1 MTVVP
6 TLDQY
11 RQLCTIRRFEQRLL
25 DDFAHGRYRGTTHT
39 SLGQEAV
46 AVGVMAALAPADR
59 VVSNHRCHGHYIART
74 GDLAGLVAE
83 IAGRPDGISQGIGGS
98 QHIQKAGFCS
108 SGVLGGMVPHAV
120 GLAAAARA
128 RGSDAIAVCFLGD
141 GMLGEGIVY
150 EAFNLAALWPAP
162 VLFVIEANGIAQ
174 STPIAR
180 SLAGRIEDHP
190 AAFAI
195 PTECVDGNDVAAVL
209 TVAARLAGQVRA
221 GGRPTCLVARTYR
234 LGPHSKGDDDRDLAE
249 LTQAGLR
256 DPLALARPFFSEA
269 DATRAE
275 AEAAH
280 LVADA
285 FALLDQP
292 PMLAAPLY
300 DEDADVAPRS
310 DDTWYGGPDS
320 SLLVHLHDALGAAL
334 DSDPT
339 VLLLGEDVE
348 DPYGGAF
355 KVTRGLSTRFPG
367 RVRST
372 PIAEA
377 GIVGLAGGLGAGGF
391 KPVVEIMFGDFTSLI
406 VDQMLNHL
414 GKFDRMYGGKPACP
428 VVVRVPMGGYRGYGP
443 THSQS
448 LEKLFLGVPGLTV
461 VAADCLHDQARL
473 WRLMLDMA
481 GPKLYVENKALYATA
496 MMPAIDGRIGGFL
509 ARSVPAALP
518 LTALGLVEGEADA
531 VLLTYGGMVPL
542 ALEVARRVFEADEVR
557 LRVVVVAQLAPVPLN
572 GLVDSLGGCR
582 RVVTLEEGTR
592 RAGWGAEIGAALVER
607 LGGGLRL
614 ARIGASDGVIP
625 AAASG
630 EARALPSLDRCVATV
645 MEMIDAV

>member
-1 MTVVP
+1 MTTP
-6 TLDQY
+6 TLDHY

-25 DDFAHGRYRGTTHT
+25 DDFAKARFRGTTHT

-46 AVGVMAALAPADR
+46 AVGVMAALRPADR

-98 QHIQKAGFCS
+98 QHIQKSGFCS
-108 SGVLGGMVPHAV
+108 SGVLGGMVPHGV

-128 RGSDAIAVCFLGD
+128 QGSDAIAVCFLGD

-162 VLFVIEANGIAQ
+162 VLFVIEANGVAQ

-180 SLAGRIEDHP
+180 SLAGRIADRP
-190 AAFAI
+190 AAFGI
-195 PTECVDGNDVAAVL
+195 PTESVDGNDLAQML
-209 TVAARLAGQVRA
+209 TMADRLASYVRA
-221 GGRPTCLVARTYR
+221 SGRPACLVANTTR
-234 LGPHSKGDDDRDLAE
+234 LGPHSKGDDDRDEAE
-249 LTQAGLR
+249 LAQARRR
-256 DPLALARPFFSEA
+256 DPLVLARPLFSEA
-269 DATRAE
+269 DAAQAE
-275 AEAAH
+275 TQAAD
-280 LVADA
+280 LVDQA
-285 FALLDQP
+285 FALQEQSVP
-292 PMLAAPLY
+292 PAAPPV
-300 DEDADVAPRS
+300 DEDQDPAPRN
-310 DDTWYGGPDS
+310 DATWYGGPPS
-320 SLLVHLHDALGAAL
+320 NFLAHLRDALGAL
-334 DSDPT
+334 LESDPA

-355 KVTRGLSTRFPG
+355 KVTRGLSSRFPC

-372 PIAEA
+372 PISEA
-377 GIVGLAGGLGAGGF
+377 GIVGLAGGMAAGGF
-391 KPVVEIMFGDFTSLI
+391 KPVVEIMFGDFSSLI

-414 GKFDRMYGGKPACP
+414 GKFDRMYGGCPSCP

-448 LEKLFLGVPGLTV
+448 LEKLFLGIPGLTV
-461 VAADCLHDQARL
+461 VACDNLHDQVRL
-473 WRLMLDMA
+473 WRRMLDLP
-481 GPKLYVENKALYATA
+481 GPKLYVENKALYGTA

-509 ARSVPAALP
+509 ARSVPSALP
-518 LTALGLVEGEADA
+518 LTALALTEGEADA

-542 ALEVARRVFEADEVR
+542 ALQAARHLFEAEELR
-557 LRVVVVAQLAPVPLN
+557 LRVVVVTQLAPVPLD
-572 GLVDSLGGCR
+572 GLVDALGACR

-592 RAGWGAEIGAALVER
+592 RGGWGAEIAAALVER

-614 ARIGASDGVIP
+614 ARVAARDAVIP
-625 AAASG
+625 AAAQG
-630 EARALPSLDRCVATV
+630 EAWALPSLERCVAAV
-645 MEMIDAV
+645 MEVIDAV

>member
-1 MTVVP
+1 MTLAP
-6 TLDQY
+6 TLDHY
-11 RQLCTIRRFEQRLL
+11 RQLCAIRQFEQRLL

-46 AVGVMAALAPADR
+46 AVGVMAALQPADR

-180 SLAGRIEDHP
+180 SLAGRVEDRP

-195 PTECVDGNDVAAVL
+195 ATERVDGNDLGAVL
-209 TVAARLAGQVRA
+209 TVAARLADQVRA
-221 GGRPTCLVARTYR
+221 EGRPACLVAETTR
-234 LGPHSKGDDDRDLAE
+234 LGPHSKGDDDRDSAQLA
-249 LTQAGLR
+249 QARRR
-256 DPLALARPFFSEA
+256 DPLARARRLFSEA
-269 DATRAE
+269 EAGRAE
-275 AEAAH
+275 TEAAH
-280 LVADA
+280 LIADA
-285 FALLDQP
+285 FALLEQP
-292 PMLAAPLY
+292 SILAAPFF
-300 DEDADVAPRS
+300 DEDGDLPPRN
-310 DDTWYGGPDS
+310 DGVWYVGRES
-320 SLLVHLHDALGAAL
+320 NLLAHLQDALGAVME
-334 DSDPT
+334 SDPD

-377 GIVGLAGGLGAGGF
+377 GIVGLAGGLGVGGF

-406 VDQMLNHL
+406 IDQMLNHL
-414 GKFDRMYGGKPACP
+414 AKFDRMYGGKLACP

-448 LEKLFLGVPGLTV
+448 LEKLFLGIPGLIV
-461 VAADCLHDQARL
+461 VASDCLHDQARV
-473 WRLMLDMA
+473 WRLMLDLA
-481 GPKLYVENKALYATA
+481 GPKLYVENKALYANA
-496 MMPAIDGRIGGFL
+496 MMPAVGGRIGGFL
-509 ARSVPAALP
+509 ARSIPAAFP
-518 LTALGLVEGEADA
+518 LTALALTEGEADA
-531 VLLTYGGMVPL
+531 VLLTYGGLVPL
-542 ALEVARRVFEADEVR
+542 GLEVARRVFEAEEVR
-557 LRVVVVAQLAPVPLN
+557 LRVVVVAQLAPVPLD
-572 GLVDSLGGCR
+572 GLVDALGGCR
-582 RVVTLEEGTR
+582 RVVTLEEGTK
-592 RAGWGAEIGAALVER
+592 RAGWGAEVGAALVER

-614 ARIGASDGVIP
+614 ARIGARDGIIP
-625 AAASG
+625 AAAAG
-630 EARALPSLDRCVATV
+630 EAWALPSLERCVATV
-645 MEMIDAV
+645 MEMVDAV